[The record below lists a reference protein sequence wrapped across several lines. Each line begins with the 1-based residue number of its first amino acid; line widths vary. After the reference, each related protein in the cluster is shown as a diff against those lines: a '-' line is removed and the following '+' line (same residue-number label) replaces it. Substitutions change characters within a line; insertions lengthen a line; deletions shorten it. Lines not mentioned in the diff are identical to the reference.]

1 MVFGRQKLRVLNR
14 SLAGSAGMFFFLT
27 ASVMAQTPNSSKL
40 PSDADKVLGIWVS
53 KAKDSKTEILK
64 ADGKYYGT
72 LLAGWGNDLY
82 EKDGK
87 TLKKDVNNPNPA
99 LRSQTLVNAVILS
112 NLTYVGGVYEKGDYY
127 DVRSGR
133 TFSCNMRMRG
143 DKLEIRIYAKFQFL
157 GMTKEWTRVAN

>member
-1 MVFGRQKLRVLNR
+1 MVFISNKLRIFSRCLI
-14 SLAGSAGMFFFLT
+14 GSAGLFFFLT
-27 ASVMAQTPNSSKL
+27 ARVMAQTPNSSKL
-40 PSDADKVLGIWVS
+40 PSGADNVLGTWVS

-82 EKDGK
+82 EKDGT

-99 LRSQTLVNAVILS
+99 LRNQTLLNAVILS
-112 NLTYVGGVYEKGDYY
+112 NLTYVDGTYENGDYY
-127 DVRSGR
+127 DVRTGR

-143 DKLEIRIYAKFQFL
+143 EKLEIRIYAKFQWL
-157 GMTKEWTRVAN
+157 GMTKEWTRVAK

>member
-1 MVFGRQKLRVLNR
+1 MVFISNNLCILSR
-14 SLAGSAGMFFFLT
+14 SLAGSTGLFFFLT
-27 ASVMAQTPNSSKL
+27 ASVMAQTPTSSNT
-40 PSDADKVLGIWVS
+40 SDADKVLGTWVS

-64 ADGKYYGT
+64 ANGKYYGT

-99 LRSQTLVNAVILS
+99 LRSHPLLNAVILS
-112 NLTYVGGVYEKGDYY
+112 NLTYVDGAYENGDYY

-143 DKLEIRIYAKFQFL
+143 DQLEIRIYAKFQWL
-157 GMTKEWTRVAN
+157 GMTKEWTRVAK